1 MTARVEDESGQIDAV
16 WFNQEWLA
24 DKLTPGTHVR
34 LRGQRRRNDF
44 VVKSYDLGDTAQ
56 TADFAPVYPA
66 SEDVTTKRLRA
77 FVESALPY
85 VDDVPDLLPAALRA
99 RLELPIVRDAVFAL
113 HRPQSEEEAESRTAA
128 ARVRR
133 AARAPA
139 RARPA
144 RGASATTRR
153 RPRSASPASSSCATA
168 RCCRSS

>member
-1 MTARVEDESGQIDAV
+1 MTIVTARVEDESGHIDAV

-24 DKLTPGTHVR
+24 DKLQPGTRVR

-44 VVKSYDLGDTAQ
+44 VVKSYDLGETAQ

-85 VDDVPDLLPAALRA
+85 ADDVGDLLPAVLRA
-99 RLELPIVRDAVFAL
+99 RLELPIARDALVAI
-113 HRPQSEEEAESRTAA
+113 HRPQSEQDAERGRRT

-133 AARAPA
+133 AARAAA
-139 RARPA
+139 RARA
-144 RGASATTRR
+144 RAPRPTRTRR
-153 RPRSASPASSSCATA
+153 RRSSARPAS
-168 RCCRSS
+168 